1 MANPFTG
8 TYSSGGSYQYAPLLF
23 TKKVMYL
30 FTEQLILNEIT
41 NNDYEGEIKGKG
53 DKVQIR
59 VAPTYIPVNDYAIGG
74 PIDYTTAAEEVRS
87 LPIDHAVVAAF
98 TFDEIDK
105 VQSDLALMNIYAE
118 KAAYSLN
125 RDTSIKVL
133 KVMGEG
139 AGDNAADALGW
150 GAHTSGNIG
159 ATAGKI
165 SGGYDMGAA
174 GTPVLIDGTN
184 ALDKIVDL
192 GTVLDEAD
200 VPVEGR
206 FLVLPAWFCNF
217 LKKGDL
223 KAADVTGDNTG
234 VIRTGL
240 IGQIDNFMIYKSN
253 LIHHVTDSAPS
264 VGTPEAFYVL
274 AGVKDATTFASQVTK
289 TETVIAETSF
299 GEKWRSLLVY
309 GRKVIQEEALAM
321 MYCTK
326 DAYTA

>member
-23 TKKVMYL
+23 SKKVMYL
-30 FTEQLILNEIT
+30 FTEQLILNEIC

-59 VAPTYIPVNDYAIGG
+59 VAPTYIPVNDYVIGG
-74 PIDYTTAAEEVRS
+74 SIDYTTAAEEVRS

-139 AGDNAADALGW
+139 AYPGTDWTGS
-150 GAHTSGNIG
+150 SGNVG

-165 SGGYDMGAA
+165 SGGYDLGSAGA
-174 GTPVLIDGTN
+174 PVLIDKTN
-184 ALDKIVDL
+184 VLDKIVDL

-223 KAADVTGDNTG
+223 KQADLTGDTTG

-240 IGQIDNFMIYKSN
+240 IGEIDNFMIYKSN
-253 LIHHVTDSAPS
+253 LIHHVTDSDPS

-289 TETVIAETSF
+289 TETVVAESSF

-309 GRKVIQEEALAM
+309 GRKVIQPEALAM
-321 MYCTK
+321 LYCTK

>member
-8 TYSSGGSYQYAPLLF
+8 TYSSGGSYKYAPLLF
-23 TKKVMYL
+23 SKKVMYL

-53 DKVQIR
+53 DNVEIR

-74 PIDYTTAAEEVRS
+74 PIDYTTAAEEVRN

-105 VQSDLALMNIYAE
+105 VQSDMALMNIYAE
-118 KAAYSLN
+118 KSAYSLN
-125 RDTSIKVL
+125 RDTSTKVL

-139 AGDNAADALGW
+139 AYDDTANVW

-159 ATAGKI
+159 ANAGKI
-165 SGGYDMGAA
+165 SGGYDLGSAGA
-174 GTPVLIDGTN
+174 PVLIDKTN
-184 ALDKIVDL
+184 VLDKIVDL

-200 VPVEGR
+200 VPAEGR

-223 KAADVTGDNTG
+223 KQADLTGDTTG
-234 VIRTGL
+234 VVRTGL
-240 IGQIDNFMIYKSN
+240 IGEIDNFMIYKSN

-264 VGTPEAFYVL
+264 VGTPEAFYIL

-289 TETVIAETSF
+289 TETVVAESSF

-309 GRKVIQEEALAM
+309 GRKVIQPEALAM
-321 MYCTK
+321 LYCTK